1 MTVELLH
8 KVLKSLDDKSQIE
21 LYDGLQYRYEYRY
34 IYKGTGYTIDLYR
47 LVHLCKEFAKS
58 EGYNIAS
65 GYDNEYGWF
74 AFYGNDLTM
83 NEDEYIIADTEAEA
97 VFDVC
102 QYILDRSQ
110 Q

>member
-1 MTVELLH
+1 MTIELLH
-8 KVLKSLDDKSQIE
+8 KVLKSLDDKSQI
-21 LYDGLQYRYEYRY
+21 LLCAGQYRYEYRY
-34 IYKGTGYTIDLYR
+34 IYKDKEYTIDLYR